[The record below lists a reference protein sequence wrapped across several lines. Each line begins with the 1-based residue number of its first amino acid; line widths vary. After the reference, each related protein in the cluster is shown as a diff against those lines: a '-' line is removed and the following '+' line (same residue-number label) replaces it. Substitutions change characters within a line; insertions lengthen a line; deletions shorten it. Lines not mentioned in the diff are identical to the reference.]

1 MNVVN
6 VLNDL
11 NRRSFLKWT
20 TAVGL
25 PIVAGNSIA
34 DADCGDGFERSR
46 HRGRSVIPV
55 GVDLESLRQEIE
67 DTPATLVDRAV
78 ESGWR
83 VVCDET
89 VLKRPEAWQQE
100 LARAL
105 ARHRIELAAIEAVV
119 DLGRVTFAS
128 DSPIARRGV
137 IGRLDRAIRQ
147 ARRLRCRH
155 LLVVPGL
162 RPAGELTGVVQA
174 RVVMLLQQC
183 RDRARAAGMRIV
195 LDQIDRRSDQVQV
208 VQVVQVVQKEV

>member
-1 MNVVN
+1 M
-6 VLNDL
+6 NDL

-20 TAVGL
+20 TAAAL
-25 PIVAGNSIA
+25 PVVAGNSIA
-34 DADCGDGFERSR
+34 DADCGDSLERSR
-46 HRGRSVIPV
+46 RGGRSAIPA

-67 DTPATLVDRAV
+67 DGPATLVARAV

-89 VLKRPEAWQQE
+89 VLKRPEAWQQK
-100 LARAL
+100 LAAAL
-105 ARHRIELAAIEAVV
+105 VRHRVELAAIEAVV

-128 DSPIARRGV
+128 DSPIVRRGE

-162 RPAGELTGVVQA
+162 CPAGELTGVVQA
-174 RVVMLLQQC
+174 RVAELLQQC
-183 RDRARAAGMRIV
+183 RERARVAGMRIV
-195 LDQIDRRSDQVQV
+195 LDQIDRRSDQVQLV
-208 VQVVQVVQKEV
+208 PVEV

>member
-1 MNVVN
+1 MKIVNVV
-6 VLNDL
+6 NDL

-25 PIVAGNSIA
+25 PIVAGNSLA
-34 DADCGDGFERSR
+34 DADGGDGSQRSR

-55 GVDLESLRQEIE
+55 GVDLESLRQQIE
-67 DTPATLVDRAV
+67 DTPTTLVARAV

-89 VLKRPEAWQQE
+89 VLKRPEDWQQE
-100 LARAL
+100 LAAAL

-128 DSPIARRGV
+128 DSPIVRRTV

-162 RPAGELTGVVQA
+162 CPAAELTNVVQA
-174 RVVMLLQQC
+174 RVAKLLQQC
-183 RDRARAAGMRIV
+183 RERARVAGMRIV

-208 VQVVQVVQKEV
+208 VQEEV

>member
-1 MNVVN
+1 MKIVNVV
-6 VLNDL
+6 NDL

-25 PIVAGNSIA
+25 PIVAGNSLA
-34 DADCGDGFERSR
+34 DADGGDDSQRSR

-55 GVDLESLRQEIE
+55 GVDLESLRQQIE
-67 DTPATLVDRAV
+67 DTPTTLVARAV

-89 VLKRPEAWQQE
+89 VLKRPEDWQQE
-100 LARAL
+100 LAAAL

-128 DSPIARRGV
+128 DSPIVRHGV

-162 RPAGELTGVVQA
+162 RPAGELNGVVQA
-174 RVVMLLQQC
+174 RVVELLQQC
-183 RDRARAAGMRIV
+183 RDRARVAGMRIV

-208 VQVVQVVQKEV
+208 VQVEV